1 MRSTADL
8 LRGARHRAQ
17 LSQAQVAARAGLP
30 QPTISD
36 YERGRHEPTA
46 PNLER
51 VLRACGQRL
60 VLVDIRPS
68 PQVVSERLSEVL
80 DLAASLPVRPRRAI
94 DVPALPR
101 PS

>member
-1 MRSTADL
+1 MRAAALIRT
-8 LRGARHRAQ
+8 ARHRAG
-17 LSQAQVAARAGLP
+17 LSQAQVAARSGMP

-36 YERGRHEPTA
+36 YEQGRHEPTA
-46 PNLER
+46 RSLER

-60 VLVDIRPS
+60 AVVDARPS
-68 PQVVSERLSEVL
+68 PAEASVRLSEVL
-80 DLAASLPVRPRRAI
+80 DLAASLPVRHRRTI

>member
-1 MRSTADL
+1 MSNTATL
-8 LRGARHRAQ
+8 LRGARQRAG
-17 LSQAQVAARAGLP
+17 LSQAQVAARAGVK

-36 YERGRHEPTA
+36 YERGLHEPTA
-46 PNLER
+46 HNLMR

-60 VLVDIRPS
+60 ALVDLRPS
-68 PQVVSERLSEVL
+68 PSAASERLSEVL
-80 DLAASLPVRPRRAI
+80 DLAASLPVRHRRTI